1 MGFNEAK
8 SAFVPED
15 ATKFE
20 SFEPAIQAYNQD
32 VVNQMEKF
40 DPEFYAKCV
49 AEIPTAEILDSQPIN
64 AISFLSLLSP
74 QEQTIVAE
82 FTIEDLTQKQLS
94 GELTAVAIAKAFIKA
109 SIVAQLTTN
118 CVMQFMIPEALQR
131 AQELDDYLQANHKLV
146 GPFHGVVV
154 SLKEHM
160 NVKDKITCASYVA
173 YLTNIP
179 TNEAV
184 SITILYK
191 MGAVFHARTAQPQG
205 IMHLDTW
212 NNISGRTRNPRS
224 TRLSPGGSSGGES
237 AMVAMR
243 GSVIGV
249 GSDIGG
255 SIRAPA
261 AFTDIF
267 GIRPTTRRISLM
279 NGLSSGKGQESIVA
293 VQGPLARSID
303 ELDTYMRVY
312 INEGKPWLYDPLCVP
327 LQWREPKLPKKI
339 RIGVLYDDNLVTPFP
354 AITRGMKSTVAKL
367 SETAEFEFVNLN
379 PKWFSEKEM
388 VDIYTTNL
396 RLYTC
401 DGNKVQ
407 LEMWGPS
414 GEPLLPLTKHY
425 MKFGG
430 GKELSI
436 YDNKMLNAQRDALK
450 VEMLQKYFS
459 DVDFILSPT
468 YNGPAEMPAE
478 SLYWGYTS
486 FWNLL
491 DYPNVVFPVNVAHDV
506 KKDAQIPELKQN
518 MYEKMVWYK
527 ENGDIRYDPE
537 SYIGGPVA
545 LQLTGNRFCDEDVVA
560 LTKKFVTTLG
570 IERR

>member
-1 MGFNEAK
+1 MTQDNMYAC
-8 SAFVPED
+8 ED
-15 ATKFE
+15 AVKFE
-20 SFEPAIQAYNQD
+20 SYKPVIEAYTKD
-32 VVNQMEKF
+32 AVAQMQVF
-40 DPEFYAKCV
+40 DPAFYDKCV
-49 AEIPTAEILDSQPIN
+49 AAIPSTQVLDTEPVD
-64 AISFLSLLSP
+64 ATSFWTLLSS
-74 QEQTIVAE
+74 QEQAIIGDLTIA
-82 FTIEDLTQKQLS
+82 DLTQKQLS
-94 GELTAVAIAKAFIKA
+94 GELSAVAITRAYIKA
-109 SIVAQLTTN
+109 AIVAQLTTN

-131 AQELDDYLQANHKLV
+131 AQELDDYLEAHNKLV
-146 GPFHGVVV
+146 GPFHGVVI

-160 NVKDKITCASYVA
+160 NVKGKVTTASYVS
-173 YLTNIP
+173 YLDNIP
-179 TNEAV
+179 KNEAV
-184 SITILYK
+184 SITILHK
-191 MGAVFHARTAQPQG
+191 FGAVFHARTAQPQG

-212 NNISGRTRNPRS
+212 NNITGRTRNPRS

-267 GIRPTTRRISLM
+267 GIRPTTKRISLM

-293 VQGPLARSID
+293 VQGPLARSIE
-303 ELDTYMRVY
+303 ELETYMRVY
-312 INEGKPWLYDPLCVP
+312 INEGQPWLYDPQCVP
-327 LQWREPKLPKKI
+327 IQWREPKLPSKI

-354 AITRGMKSTVAKL
+354 AITRGIKETVAKL
-367 SETAEFEFVNLN
+367 SENSEFEFVNLN

-396 RLYTC
+396 RFYTC

-407 LEMWGPS
+407 SEMWSPS

-425 MKFGG
+425 MNFGG

-436 YDNKMLNAQRDALK
+436 YDNKMMNAQRDALK
-450 VEMLQKYFS
+450 VEMLQKYFA
-459 DVDFILSPT
+459 DLDFILSPN
-468 YNGPAEMPAE
+468 YNGPSEIPGE

-486 FWNLL
+486 FWNML
-491 DYPNVVFPVNVAHDV
+491 DYPNVTFPVNVAHDV
-506 KKDAQIPELKQN
+506 EKDAKIPELKQN
-518 MYEKMVWYK
+518 EYEKMVWYK
-527 ENGDIRYDPE
+527 ENGDIRYDPK

-545 LQLTGNRFCDEDVVA
+545 LQLTGKRFCDEDVVA
-560 LTKKFVTTLG
+560 LTKKFVAALG
-570 IERR
+570 VQRR

>member
-1 MGFNEAK
+1 MVSGK
-8 SAFVPED
+8 TVFVPED
-15 ATKFE
+15 AAKFE
-20 SFEPAIQAYNQD
+20 SFKPAIEAYNKD
-32 VVNQMEKF
+32 VIEQMEKF

-49 AEIPTAEILDSQPIN
+49 AEIPAEEVLDSEPID
-64 AISFLSLLSP
+64 ATSFLSLLSP
-74 QEQTIVAE
+74 QERTIVGDL
-82 FTIEDLTQKQLS
+82 TIEDLTQKQLS
-94 GELTAVAIAKAFIKA
+94 GELTAVEITRAFIKA

-131 AQELDDYLQANHKLV
+131 AQELDDYLQTNKKLV

-154 SLKEHM
+154 SLKEHI
-160 NVKDKITCASYVA
+160 NVKDRITCASYVS
-173 YLTNIP
+173 YLDNIAP
-179 TNEAV
+179 EDAASV
-184 SITILYK
+184 KILYK

-212 NNISGRTRNPRS
+212 NNINGRTRNPRS
-224 TRLSPGGSSGGES
+224 TRMSPGGSSGGES
-237 AMVAMR
+237 AIVAMN

-267 GIRPTTRRISLM
+267 GIRPTTRRISLYS
-279 NGLSSGKGQESIVA
+279 GVSSGKGQESIVA
-293 VQGPLARSID
+293 VQGPLARSIE

-312 INEGKPWLYDPLCVP
+312 INEGKPWLYDPTCVP
-327 LQWREPKLPKKI
+327 VEWREPKLPKKI

-354 AITRGMKSTVAKL
+354 AITRGIKTAVNKL
-367 SETAEFEFVNLN
+367 SENAEFEFVHLN
-379 PKWFSEKEM
+379 PTWFSEKEM
-388 VDIYTTNL
+388 EDIYTTNL
-396 RLYTC
+396 KLYTC
-401 DGNKVQ
+401 DGNQVQ
-407 LEMWGPS
+407 MEMWSPS

-430 GKELSI
+430 GEALSC

-450 VEMLQKYFS
+450 MKMFQKYFA

-468 YNGPAEMPAE
+468 YNGPAEMAAE

-506 KKDAQIPELKQN
+506 EKDAQIPELKQN
-518 MYEKMVWYK
+518 KYEKMVWYK
-527 ENGDIRYDPE
+527 DNGEIRYDPK

-560 LTKKFVTTLG
+560 LTKKFVAALG
-570 IERR
+570 VERR